1 MHGFHSHL
9 QDEGELAKDIAIY
22 YGMIS
27 LMDKYI
33 GAIVDKLD
41 ALGLAEDTLVVFTSD
56 HGHFFG
62 QHGLIAKGAF
72 HYEDMIR
79 VPMIVRQPGAV
90 PAGVES
96 DALQSLVDYAPTFLG
111 ATGQIVP
118 FTMSG
123 VDQSAV
129 WRGEVEAAR
138 DHVLVENRH
147 QPTTVFANTY
157 VDERYK
163 ITAYYAQAYGELFD
177 LLQDPGEVR
186 NLWDDA
192 EYADLKAELLLKLV
206 QAQMGAQPL
215 YMPRI
220 WGA

>member
-72 HYEDMIR
+72 HYEDLIR

-111 ATGQIVP
+111 ATGQNRSVHDVGRGP
-118 FTMSG
+118 VGGLAGRSG
-123 VDQSAV
+123 GGAGSCAGGEPPSADDCV
-129 WRGEVEAAR
+129 RE
-138 DHVLVENRH
+138 HVC
-147 QPTTVFANTY
+147 
-157 VDERYK
+157 
-163 ITAYYAQAYGELFD
+163 G
-177 LLQDPGEVR
+177 
-186 NLWDDA
+186 
-192 EYADLKAELLLKLV
+192 
-206 QAQMGAQPL
+206 
-215 YMPRI
+215 
-220 WGA
+220 